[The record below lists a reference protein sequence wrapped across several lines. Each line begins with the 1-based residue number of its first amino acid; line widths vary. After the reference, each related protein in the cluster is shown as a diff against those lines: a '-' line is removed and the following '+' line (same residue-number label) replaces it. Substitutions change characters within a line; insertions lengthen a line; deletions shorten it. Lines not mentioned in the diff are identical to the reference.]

1 MFKKI
6 LNYLSIGFARVV
18 PLGII
23 AYEYAYISDEQRF
36 NFALTGWMLGFL
48 IIYFAW
54 YKPFKDKIQI
64 WEIQNTNELMVANFK
79 HLRVLGI
86 FAILFIIVENIQVNI
101 QDIRMVLFWI
111 ILSLLLGWALK
122 IFSIDNKKSVAN

>member
-1 MFKKI
+1 
-6 LNYLSIGFARVV
+6 
-18 PLGII
+18 
-23 AYEYAYISDEQRF
+23 
-36 NFALTGWMLGFL
+36 MLGFL

-86 FAILFIIVENIQVNI
+86 FAVLFIVVENIQVNI